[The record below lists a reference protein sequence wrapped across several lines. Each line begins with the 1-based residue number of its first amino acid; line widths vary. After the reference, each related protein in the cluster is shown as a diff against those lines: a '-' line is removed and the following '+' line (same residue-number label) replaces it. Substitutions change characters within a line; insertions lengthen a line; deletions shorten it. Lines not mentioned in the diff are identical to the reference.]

1 MARIPKLLIIHAAGN
16 EAASAEFASGIIKR
30 ESKDFPVISVSPRE
44 VDELS
49 QSHKA
54 PKGLLLRESAMVCV
68 TKTARPDL
76 DPDLFL
82 LVKEKGADVEGPFSD
97 DPALR
102 ADADVAHVDKK
113 FSPGAEEF
121 SFAFDHWTFQREAT
135 AIIMAGG
142 DSRRMGQDKALL
154 EIEGE
159 TMISRIVRQLEP
171 SFKKLLISAANQNAF
186 NFPGINVV
194 PDEAPGAG
202 PLMALV
208 SALTKSETD
217 VNFIMPC
224 DIPDPPQ
231 HLIARLLR
239 ESKDADIVV
248 PMTEAGE
255 LEPLFAVYRKSVL
268 PSAREALSQ
277 GARRVISFYPKHKV
291 KRLALDRESV
301 LLNLNTMDDYL
312 ARVKR

>member
-1 MARIPKLLIIHAAGN
+1 MDRIPKLLMIHTAGN
-16 EAASAEFASGIIKR
+16 EAAGAEFASGIIKR
-30 ESKDFPVISVSPRE
+30 MSKDFPVIAVNLSE
-44 VDELS
+44 VDELG
-49 QSHKA
+49 KA
-54 PKGLLLRESAMVCV
+54 SPTLNDLHMHDAVMVCE
-68 TKTARPDL
+68 TNKTRLDL

-82 LVKEKGADVEGPFSD
+82 LIRVKGKDMEGNSSANA
-97 DPALR
+97 ALH
-102 ADADVAHVDKK
+102 ADAVMEAQDNK
-113 FSPGAEEF
+113 FSPGPEDF
-121 SFAFDHWTFQREAT
+121 SFSFGHWTFKREAT

-142 DSRRMGQDKALL
+142 DSRRMGRDKALL

-159 TMISRIVRQLEP
+159 TMISRIARQLKP
-171 SFKKLLISAANQNAF
+171 SFKRLLISAANANAF
-186 NFPGINVV
+186 DFLGINVV

-208 SALTKSETD
+208 SALEKSETD
-217 VNFIMPC
+217 INFVMPC

-239 ESKDADIVV
+239 EARDADIVV
-248 PMTEAGE
+248 PVTEAGE
-255 LEPLFAVYRKSVL
+255 LEPLFAVYHKSVL
-268 PSAREALSQ
+268 PSAREALNQ

-291 KRLALDRESV
+291 KRLALDDESV